1 MDVGLRLH
9 LQNILGQ
16 VFDLALP
23 ISGGDINDAF
33 LLKGKAGN
41 VFVKINESKHA
52 FSNFE
57 SERFGL
63 KQIAKSKTI
72 STPSLK
78 AIGQFQKTSFLVME
92 YIYQEAPNNLFWS
105 NLGRQ
110 LAQLHLIQ
118 FNKFGHQKDNFIG
131 SLPQS
136 NKEHATWSS
145 FFEHER
151 IRPQIKL
158 ANQSGLLLT
167 NDMNNFELLFKKL
180 NSILPNSKAS
190 MIHGDLWSGNI
201 ICGLNQN
208 PFLVDPS
215 YAQADREMDIA
226 MSKLFGGFDKV
237 FYDSYNEIFTLE
249 KSFNERIQLLQL
261 YYLLVHLNIF
271 GNSYYKQTMH
281 CLKKYL

>member
-16 VFDLALP
+16 VIDLALP

-33 LLKGKAGN
+33 LLKGETGN
-41 VFVKINESKHA
+41 VFVKTNESKNA
-52 FSNFE
+52 LANFE
-57 SERFGL
+57 SEQFGL
-63 KQIAKSKTI
+63 NQIAKSKAI
-72 STPSLK
+72 STPSLM
-78 AIGQFQKTSFLVME
+78 AVGQFEKTSFLAME
-92 YIYQEAPNNLFWS
+92 YIHQEAPNKIFWT

-151 IRPQIKL
+151 IRPQIEL
-158 ANQSGLLLT
+158 ANQKGLLSAI
-167 NDMNNFELLFKKL
+167 DINNFELLLKKL
-180 NSILPNSKAS
+180 NSLLPNSKAS

-201 ICGLNQN
+201 ICRLNQN
-208 PFLVDPS
+208 PVLVDPS

-237 FYDSYNEIFTLE
+237 FYDSYNEVFPLE
-249 KSFNERIQLLQL
+249 NSFNDRVDLLQL
-261 YYLLVHLNIF
+261 YYLLVHVNIF
-271 GNSYYKQTMH
+271 GSSYYQQVMQ